1 MELNQQ
7 NHIDDPSE
15 WPEEFPGMR
24 EIDTR
29 LRCPIC
35 YELLSGSL
43 MSTNCGHVYCS
54 LCIRRA
60 LVTRKL
66 CPCCFE
72 PLDEHQLV
80 LARQLDELVEFFRTS
95 RVDVLNALRH
105 STSSSFDSISI
116 EESSQIDSTPQ
127 ETIKTGDKDS
137 NFPANLSKTDRSS
150 PNADTDI
157 YVECPGCQK
166 LIQGSKINW
175 HLDNYCKNS
184 DFADGLQNKKTKY
197 RETTKNKGIVRDGG
211 NNVNLVSNR
220 IDNRRMNQTKPSMI
234 FGATQ
239 RKDVLLAKP
248 SKLVYSILS
257 DSKLKKILKDLGLP
271 STGTRN
277 QLEARHTE
285 WVSRYFANEDS
296 INPKSH
302 NKLLKELA
310 QWEANVQKT
319 ASSGFA
325 NKRSGVGKKV
335 VDVIGPSFN
344 SEDYLAA
351 NADVFDELKLKAQ
364 QNKGKRKK
372 ADE

>member
-211 NNVNLVSNR
+211 NN
-220 IDNRRMNQTKPSMI
+220 
-234 FGATQ
+234 
-239 RKDVLLAKP
+239 
-248 SKLVYSILS
+248 
-257 DSKLKKILKDLGLP
+257 DLGLP